1 MEGTGLMRE
10 TLVEGAE
17 MSRRGTDTGSTDPAS
32 VSAEAFVEAMRV
44 QATAVNLVTS
54 DGPGGKTG
62 VTVSAMASVS
72 AEPPLILA
80 CVNRRSPSVAAIR
93 QNGVFCINAL
103 SAEQDGLADTFA
115 GRPSSGVPFDFRAA
129 RWTVLETGSP
139 VLVDA
144 VANLDC
150 VIHEM
155 VEAGSHT
162 IFIGRVVSAQHRQ
175 VKPLVYCDRIYGAP
189 GPLSR

>member
-1 MEGTGLMRE
+1 MARVK
-10 TLVEGAE
+10 VE
-17 MSRRGTDTGSTDPAS
+17 S
-32 VSAEAFVEAMRV
+32 SAEPIDSVDADTFVGAMRV

-54 DGPGGKTG
+54 DGPAGRTG
-62 VTVSAMASVS
+62 VTVSAMTSVS

-80 CVNRRSPSVAAIR
+80 CVNRRSPSVAIIR

-103 SAEQDGLADTFA
+103 SAEQKELANTFA
-115 GRPSSGVPFDFRAA
+115 GRPSSGEPFDFSAA
-129 RWTVLETGSP
+129 EWTRLSTTSP

-150 VIHEM
+150 VVHDI

-162 IFIGRVVSAQHRQ
+162 IFIGRVVGAGHRN
-175 VKPLVYCDRIYGAP
+175 VKPLVYCDRTYLAP
-189 GPLSR
+189 APLID

>member
-1 MEGTGLMRE
+1 MTKVLVDRTE
-10 TLVEGAE
+10 TQL
-17 MSRRGTDTGSTDPAS
+17 AS
-32 VSAEAFVEAMRV
+32 VDVDSFVNAMRV

-62 VTVSAMASVS
+62 VTVSAMTSVS

-80 CVNRRSPSVAAIR
+80 CVNRKSPSVAAIR
-93 QNGVFCINAL
+93 RNGVFCINAL
-103 SAEQDGLADTFA
+103 SAGQSELANTFA
-115 GRPSSGVPFDFRAA
+115 GRPTNGQPFDFTTAS
-129 RWTVLETGSP
+129 WTTLSTRSP

-150 VIHEM
+150 IIHDI

-162 IFIGRVVSAQHRQ
+162 IFIGRVVGAAYRN
-175 VKPLVYCDRIYGAP
+175 VKPLVYCDRTYLAP
-189 GPLSR
+189 GPLSD